1 MLIPIKCLTYSLL
14 INNNN
19 FINWY
24 NDNNKTFK
32 DIDLKF
38 KNDKLDFTINYEHS
52 NMFYNRDSIDII
64 PEENIKTS
72 LFLKFKDNK
81 YYERIEQKVIVN
93 TRNDFNKKK
102 IIDRKGRG
110 YLKKSNYF
118 LTKNNIEIDYS
129 EIEKELIKD
138 VENFHLIDRKQK

>member
-1 MLIPIKCLTYSLL
+1 MLVPIKCLTYSLL

-38 KNDKLDFTINYEHS
+38 KNDKLDFNIYYEHC
-52 NMFYNRDSIDII
+52 NMFYNRDSLDII

-72 LFLKFKDNK
+72 LFLNFGEDK
-81 YYERIEQKVIVN
+81 YYERIEQKVIIN
-93 TRNDFNKKK
+93 SRHNFNKKK
-102 IIDRKGRG
+102 IIDRKSIG

-118 LTKNNIEIDYS
+118 LTKNNIEIEYS
-129 EIEKELIKD
+129 EIEKELIKEI
-138 VENFHLIDRKQK
+138 ENFRF